1 MSADEEFSRTLKR
14 VAEGATLDARMSAL
28 AFSAIISGE
37 VSPARIAAFLTALA
51 IRKPSTDEI
60 AGAAHAM
67 RAAMRRVDAPAG
79 AIDVCG
85 TGGDGLG
92 TLNISTA
99 TAFVVAAC
107 GVAVA
112 KHGNRNMSSRSGAA
126 DVLETLGVNIDVEPH
141 AAQAMLRETN
151 FCFLFAPA
159 YHPAMKHVAPVRRE
173 LGFRTIFNLIGP
185 LSNPA
190 GAKRQLLGVFAREW
204 LEPFA
209 QVLAALGSD
218 KAWIVHGS
226 DGLDELTTTGVTHVA
241 ILEGGKISRR
251 DISPEE
257 VGLPRATLS
266 QLKGGDAKDN
276 AEAIRALLCGTKGAF
291 RDIVVLNAAA
301 ALIVA
306 DRAGDLKSGACLAA
320 EAIDS
325 GRASDVLVRVASA
338 SRRAPA

>member
-1 MSADEEFSRTLKR
+1 MSADGEFSQTLKR

-28 AFSAIISGE
+28 AFAAIISGE
-37 VSPARIAAFLTALA
+37 VSQTRIAAFLTALA
-51 IRKPSTDEI
+51 VRKPTADEI
-60 AGAAHAM
+60 TGAAHAM
-67 RAAMRRVDAPAG
+67 RAAMRRVDAPRG
-79 AIDVCG
+79 AVDVCG

-112 KHGNRNMSSRSGAA
+112 KHGNRNMSSKSGAA
-126 DVLETLGVNIDVEPH
+126 DVLEALGVSIDLQPQ
-141 AAQAMLRETN
+141 AAEAMLRETN

-159 YHPAMKHVAPVRRE
+159 YHPAMKHVALVRRE

-209 QVLAALGSD
+209 QVLAALGSE

-241 ILEGGKISRR
+241 ILENGKVSRR
-251 DISPEE
+251 DVSPEE
-257 VGLPRATLS
+257 IGVSRAMLA
-266 QLKGGDAKDN
+266 QLKGGDAREN
-276 AEAIRALLCGTKGAF
+276 AEAIRALLGGAKGAF
-291 RDIVVLNAAA
+291 RDIVLLNAAA
-301 ALIVA
+301 ALVVA
-306 DRAGDLKSGACLAA
+306 DKAGDLKSGARLAA

-325 GRASDVLVRVASA
+325 GRASDVLARVAA
-338 SRRAPA
+338 HRAPA

>member
-1 MSADEEFSRTLKR
+1 MSADDEFSRMLKR
-14 VAEGATLDARMSAL
+14 VAEGATLDARMSAQ
-28 AFSAIISGE
+28 AFAAIISGE
-37 VSPARIAAFLTALA
+37 ISPVRIAAFLTALA
-51 IRKPSTDEI
+51 IRKPSADEI

-67 RAAMRRVDAPAG
+67 RAAMRRVEAPAG

-92 TLNISTA
+92 TLNITTA

-126 DVLETLGVNIDVEPH
+126 DVLEALGVRIDLEPA
-141 AAQAMLRETN
+141 AAQAMLRDTN

-209 QVLAALGSD
+209 QVLAALGSE

-241 ILEGGKISRR
+241 ILENGMVSHRE
-251 DISPEE
+251 ISPEE
-257 VGLPRATLS
+257 IGVPRATLS
-266 QLKGGDAKDN
+266 QLKGGDAKEN
-276 AEAIRALLCGTKGAF
+276 AEAIRALLGGAKGAF
-291 RDIVVLNAAA
+291 HDIVLLNAAA
-301 ALIVA
+301 ALVVA
-306 DRAGDLKSGACLAA
+306 DKAGDLKSGASLAA

-325 GRASDVLVRVASA
+325 GRAGGVLARVASY
-338 SRRAPA
+338 RAPA